1 MAKQIIFDEKAQQS
15 LKKGVD
21 KLARAVAITLGPRGS
36 NVVLDRG
43 FGSPVITNDGVTI
56 AKEIELKDKVENLG
70 ADIIKQAAEKTN
82 DIAGDGTTTAVVLAW
97 SMITAGLKN
106 VTAGASPLSIK
117 RGMTKAVG
125 AVKEELKKI
134 SQKLSTHEDIAN
146 VGSISAADPAIGSL
160 IAEVI
165 DEVGKDGVI
174 TVEEAK
180 TLGLSK
186 EVVKGLQFDHG
197 YISPYMAT
205 DTSTMEAQLDEPY
218 IIITDKKISN
228 IHDVLPLLDKIIQSG
243 KKDILLVADDI
254 TGDALATLIVNKI
267 RGVFNIL
274 AVKAP
279 GFGDQRKELLEDIAI
294 VTGGKVISEELGLK
308 LDKAELNDLGR
319 ARRVIADKEKTTIV
333 DGEGSKENIEARVKQ
348 IKNQLQKTESSFDKE
363 ELEKRLA
370 KLSGGIAV
378 IKVGAAT
385 EVEQKERQHRVED
398 AVRATKAALEEGVVP
413 GGGIALLRAGVVLD
427 DLKVTDEDEKVGVA
441 IIKKAVQEPIQRI
454 AENAGRNGAVVL
466 EEARKRKENEGF
478 DALKGEFK
486 DMLTAGIVDPTKVT
500 RSALENAASVAS
512 MLLTTKVVVA
522 DIPEKENKSAIPTA
536 PAMPY

>member
-1 MAKQIIFDEKAQQS
+1 MAKQIIFDEKARQS

-56 AKEIELKDKVENLG
+56 AKEIELKDKIENLG
-70 ADIIKQAAEKTN
+70 AEIIKQAAEKTN
-82 DIAGDGTTTAVVLAW
+82 DVAGDGTTTAVVLAW

-106 VTAGASPLSIK
+106 VAAGASPLSLK
-117 RGMTKAVG
+117 KGLTKAVKEI
-125 AVKEELKKI
+125 KEELKKI

-146 VGSISAADPAIGSL
+146 VGAISAADPAIGNL
-160 IAEVI
+160 IADVI

-228 IHDVLPLLDKIIQSG
+228 IHDILPLLDKIIQSG
-243 KKDILLVADDI
+243 KKDILLVADDV

-267 RGVFNIL
+267 RGVFNIV

-279 GFGDQRKELLEDIAI
+279 GFGDRRKEMLEDIAI

-319 ARRVIADKEKTTIV
+319 ARRVITDKDKTTIV
-333 DGEGSKENIEARVKQ
+333 DGEGSKENIEARVQQ
-348 IKNQLQKTESSFDKE
+348 IKNQIKKTESSFDKE

-370 KLSGGIAV
+370 KLSGGVAV

-413 GGGIALLRAGVVLD
+413 GGGIALLRAGAVLD
-427 DLKVTDEDEKVGVA
+427 NLKVTDEDEKVGIEIV
-441 IIKKAVQEPIQRI
+441 KKAVQEPIQRI
-454 AENAGRNGAVVL
+454 AENAGRNGAVIL
-466 EEARKRKENEGF
+466 EEAKKRKENEGF

-500 RSALENAASVAS
+500 RSALENAASVAG
-512 MLLTTKVVVA
+512 MLLTTKVVIA
-522 DIPEKENKSAIPTA
+522 DIPEKDNKPAAPAS